1 MSIQEADRFIA
12 DIKANPEK
20 FDDLEAMGRE
30 GEGEAV
36 FEKVRAMGYDATAEE
51 IREAFLEY
59 ISDELDAEQ
68 LEAVAGGLS
77 DGAAIGIA
85 AGVAVGTGAAVG
97 TGIAVAVIA
106 TSSAAAAAAI

>member
-1 MSIQEADRFIA
+1 MSIEEADRFIA
-12 DIKANPEK
+12 DIKARPED
-20 FDDLEAMGRE
+20 FIELESLGRE
-30 GEGEAV
+30 GDGLAA

-59 ISDELDAEQ
+59 ASESLDAEQ

-77 DGAAIGIA
+77 DGAAIGIGA
-85 AGVAVGTGAAVG
+85 GAAVG
-97 TGIAVAVIA
+97 VGVAGGAAIAAVVIT

>member
-1 MSIQEADRFIA
+1 MSIEEADRFIA
-12 DIKANPEK
+12 DIRSNPEK

-30 GEGEAV
+30 GEGLAV
-36 FEKVRAMGYDATAEE
+36 FEKVQGMGYDATGDE

-59 ISDELDAEQ
+59 ISEELDADQ

-85 AGVAVGTGAAVG
+85 AGAAVG
-97 TGIAVAVIA
+97 AGAAAGTAIAVVVVA

>member
-1 MSIQEADRFIA
+1 MSIEEADRFIA
-12 DIKANPEK
+12 DIRANPEK

-30 GEGEAV
+30 GEALAV
-36 FEKVRAMGYDATAEE
+36 FEKVQAMGYDATGDE

-59 ISDELDAEQ
+59 ISEELDAEQ

-77 DGAAIGIA
+77 DGGIIGA
-85 AGVAVGTGAAVG
+85 TAGAAVG
-97 TGIAVAVIA
+97 VGVAGGVAIATVVVA